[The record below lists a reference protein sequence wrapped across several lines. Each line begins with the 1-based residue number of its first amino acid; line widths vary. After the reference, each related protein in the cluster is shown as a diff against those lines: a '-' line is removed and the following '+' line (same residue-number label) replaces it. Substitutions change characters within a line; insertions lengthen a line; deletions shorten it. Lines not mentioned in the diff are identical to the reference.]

1 MRAINPMTSLLTR
14 GIHFIPLK
22 VCPRR
27 IRLIKS
33 RKGFKSIV
41 PIMLLLI
48 LFIVTPDHL
57 WAEIANRIVAIVNSD
72 IITLHELN
80 TSIKRLTG
88 LSTEALQLRDERN
101 FYEVRR
107 AVFDNLINEKIT
119 GQQIIKSG
127 IKVTTKDV
135 DGAIEKVKRE
145 NNLTQEE
152 LIYSLKQE
160 GITLKE
166 YRERIK
172 REIERFRLVNYEV
185 KSRIVLT
192 EEDMRD
198 YYQRHTREYREAHK
212 VRLARIFLKVRN
224 PDDKEEIDQVK
235 NLARGILG
243 RLKEGHDFFKLA
255 GIYSQGPAALEGGD
269 LGWIKVNQLEPALR
283 EQMAKLSPGE
293 HTDLNLAPSGFQI
306 IKLIEEEK
314 GEIKPFEKVRD
325 AIYSKLF
332 REKVEK
338 RYATWLK
345 RLREESFIKVM
356 L

>member
-1 MRAINPMTSLLTR
+1 MKAINPIFGQR
-14 GIHFIPLK
+14 YPLK
-22 VCPRR
+22 VYRGR
-27 IRLIKS
+27 IRLIRLS
-33 RKGFKSIV
+33 NGVMAIPPF
-41 PIMLLLI
+41 MLLLI
-48 LFIVTPDHL
+48 LVTVTPGHL
-57 WAEIANRIVAIVNSD
+57 RAEITNRIVAIVNSD

-88 LSTEALQLRDERN
+88 LNSEEFQQRDERN

-107 AVFDNLINEKIT
+107 AVLDNLINEKIT
-119 GQQIIKSG
+119 SEQIIKSG

-160 GITLKE
+160 GITLEE

-172 REIERFRLVNYEV
+172 RDIERFRLVNYEV

-198 YYQRHTREYREAHK
+198 YYQKNTREHREAHK
-212 VRLARIFLKVRN
+212 VSLARIFLKVRN
-224 PDDKEEIDQVK
+224 PDDREEIDQVK
-235 NLARGILG
+235 NLGREILG
-243 RLKEGHDFFKLA
+243 RLKQGHDFFKLA
-255 GIYSQGPAALEGGD
+255 RIYSQGPAAVEGGD
-269 LGWIKVNQLEPALR
+269 LGWIKVSQLEPELR
-283 EQMAKLSPGE
+283 RRIAKLSPGE
-293 HTDLNLAPSGFQI
+293 YTDLNLTPSGFQI
-306 IKLIEEEK
+306 IRLVEEKK

-325 AIYSKLF
+325 AIHSRLF
-332 REKVEK
+332 KERVEK

-345 RLREESFIKVM
+345 RLREESFIKV
-356 L
+356 LL